1 MASDNS
7 HSSPPSPA
15 QSEEPTP
22 TASPATGR
30 RFPVWAWLL
39 AAVAAI
45 ALVVGILVATGGL
58 DRRGPALTPVAVRTP
73 LSTLPVAGIF
83 IEPDDG
89 RTPILEEL
97 TAARESIS
105 LTVYLLSD
113 EEIVTAL
120 EAAAARGIRVRVLLE
135 EHPFGGGGGQPEMFA
150 RLEASGIDIRWTDPV
165 YRFSHI
171 KTFVIDDR
179 VAIIMNLN
187 LTNSAFTRNRELAVI
202 TTRPDDVAQA
212 VAIFETD
219 WRHGG
224 DTPSGPLVVSPTTSR
239 DDLLALINRAERTLD
254 VYAEV
259 VRDEEMLGALIDA
272 VNRGVDVR
280 LVMSGDPGDRNAED
294 RANLAAAGLDVVL
307 TSQVYIHAKM
317 FLVDGEELF
326 IGSQNMT
333 ATSLDQNREL
343 GIILT
348 DAGSIDRAAATF
360 ERDYYGGRPEAS

>member
-1 MASDNS
+1 MASDDPQS
-7 HSSPPSPA
+7 YPREPA
-15 QSEEPTP
+15 PTP
-22 TASPATGR
+22 EPPEAPGVGR
-30 RFPVWAWLL
+30 RFPIWAWLL
-39 AAVAAI
+39 VALVAI
-45 ALVVGILVATGGL
+45 VLVVGGLVATGVL
-58 DRRGPALTPVAVRTP
+58 ERRGPAPIPVALRTP
-73 LSTLPVAGIF
+73 LPTLPVAGVF

-89 RTPILEEL
+89 RGPILEEL
-97 TAARESIS
+97 AAARESIS

-150 RLEASGIDIRWTDPV
+150 RLEASGIEVRWTDPV

-212 VAIFETD
+212 AAIFEVD

-224 DTPSGPLVVSPTTSR
+224 DTPPGPLVVSPTTSR
-239 DDLLALINRAERTLD
+239 EDLLALINRAERTLD

-272 VNRGVDVR
+272 VNRGVEVR
-280 LVMSGDPGDRNAED
+280 LVMSGDPGDSNARD

-307 TSQVYIHAKM
+307 TSQLYIHAKM
-317 FLVDGEELF
+317 FLVDGRELF

-348 DAGSIDRAAATF
+348 DAGSIERAAGIF
-360 ERDYYGGRPEAS
+360 ERDYYGGRPEAP

>member
-1 MASDNS
+1 VASDEPRP
-7 HSSPPSPA
+7 SPPAPERV
-15 QSEEPTP
+15 EEPTV
-22 TASPATGR
+22 TRVTGR
-30 RFPVWAWLL
+30 RFPGWAWLL

-45 ALVVGILVATGGL
+45 AVVIGVLVATGAL
-58 DRRGPALTPVAVRTP
+58 ERREPALTPVAVRTP
-73 LSTLPVAGIF
+73 MPTLPVAGIF

-89 RTPILEEL
+89 RAPILEEL
-97 TAARESIS
+97 TAAHESIS

-113 EEIVTAL
+113 EEIVAAL
-120 EAAAARGIRVRVLLE
+120 ETAAARGIRVRVLLE

-150 RLEASGIDIRWTDPV
+150 RLEASGIEIRWADPV

-224 DTPSGPLVVSPTTSR
+224 DTPPGPLVVSPTTSR
-239 DDLLALINRAERTLD
+239 EDLLALIDRAERTLD

-259 VRDEEMLGALIDA
+259 VRDEEMLGALVAA
-272 VNRGVDVR
+272 VNRGVEVR
-280 LVMSGDPGDRNAED
+280 LVMSGDAGDGNARD

-317 FLVDGEELF
+317 FLVDGQELF

-343 GIILT
+343 GMILT
-348 DAGSIDRAAATF
+348 DAASIERAARTF
-360 ERDYYGGRPEAS
+360 ERDYYGGRPEAP